1 MRRLAP
7 GVRALG
13 LLALLLA
20 SGAGSAPVLAAPDDV
35 ALLKSYIGTWRGRG
49 TLTGANVETVVCR
62 LTLAEGNR
70 DMVNYNGRCTLAGT
84 QLSIAG
90 TVAYVEAN
98 KRYEAAMSSN
108 AKFGGR
114 AIGQKRGGNVI
125 FTMHERDKDEAGKD
139 LDISAQMKFSQDA
152 IHVVFDVVY
161 VDNGDSLR
169 AEVPFSR

>member
-7 GVRALG
+7 RACAMGLVALMLG
-13 LLALLLA
+13 
-20 SGAGSAPVLAAPDDV
+20 GSAAPALAAPDDV
-35 ALLKSYIGTWRGRG
+35 ALLQSYIGEWRGRG

-62 LTLAEGNR
+62 LSLSQGNQNK
-70 DMVNYNGRCTLAGT
+70 VNYNGRCTLAGT

-90 TVAYVEAN
+90 TVAYIDES

-108 AKFGGR
+108 AMFNGL
-114 AIGQKRGGNVI
+114 AIGQKRGGGLVFNLR
-125 FTMHERDKDEAGKD
+125 ERDQDEAGKE
-139 LDISAQMKFSQDA
+139 LAITAQMKLTADA
-152 IHVVFDVVY
+152 INVVFDVVY